1 MRGERLELKIWIP
14 TLYFAK
20 GIPHVVVFVITLLL
34 LHQMHLSPSETLCC
48 VSLCYMP
55 WVLKVWWKPYID
67 STMDCKRWILLTQLL
82 LMFTFAL
89 LAFVLSTQWLT
100 VCLLFFM
107 AWLAAIHNVATDGLT
122 HTSPSSLAPHTSHLT
137 PRVCLLPSSS
147 IFEELPR
154 KFALVVGQGVL
165 LVLAGNIQ
173 VFYRHDMLYAWRV
186 LFYILSGIFMLLFF
200 WHVFSL
206 PTSRRKASSV
216 LPRTSYLVPCT
227 SYLVPC
233 TSYLAPCT
241 SYLAPRTSCISF
253 LLFYPFAQGMVAKV
267 SILFLVNT
275 FRNGGVGLSP
285 QEFGFVMGIIG
296 IAALTAGGFL
306 GMKALS
312 RYGFSRCLRP
322 MALSMLIPCA
332 VYVALSYW
340 QPQSLMTVGLC
351 VLVEQFAYGFGFAAY
366 LSYLKQIEHRE
377 QGKSLMALSLMMG
390 CLISGPLLQS
400 LGYNGFFILTQVLS
414 LLTLLSTIILKRK
427 CQNALRV

>member
-1 MRGERLELKIWIP
+1 
-14 TLYFAK
+14 
-20 GIPHVVVFVITLLL
+20 
-34 LHQMHLSPSETLCC
+34 MHLSPSETLCY
-48 VSLCYMP
+48 VSLCYLP

-67 STMDCKRWILLTQLL
+67 GTMDYRRWILLTQLL
-82 LMFTFAL
+82 LMVTFAL

-100 VCLLFFM
+100 ACLLIVI
-107 AWLAAIHNVATDGLT
+107 AWIASIHNVAADGLS
-122 HTSPSSLAPHTSHLT
+122 HTSSFLVPPLSSIVPPPSSN
-137 PRVCLLPSSS
+137 SSS
-147 IFEELPR
+147 LFEELPR

-200 WHVFSL
+200 WHVISL
-206 PTSRRKASSV
+206 PSSRRRASS
-216 LPRTSYLVPCT
+216 
-227 SYLVPC
+227 
-233 TSYLAPCT
+233 
-241 SYLAPRTSCISF
+241 F
-253 LLFYPFAQGMVAKV
+253 LRPPSSLNPSPSTLNLQPSTFNLQPSTFLFFYAFAQGMVAKV
-267 SILFLVNT
+267 SILFLIDT

-306 GMKALS
+306 GIKALS

-366 LSYLKQIEHRE
+366 LSYLKHMVRREQECLAHREQKCMDRRE
-377 QGKSLMALSLMMG
+377 QGKSLMAFSLMLG
-390 CLISGPLLQS
+390 CLISGPLLQF
-400 LGYNGFFILTQVLS
+400 LGYNGFFILAQALS
-414 LLTLLSTIILKRK
+414 LLTLLSPLKIK
-427 CQNALRV
+427 